1 MTVEIRNAA
10 LLADLFGHW
19 PDFHDAEVHS
29 MRLDAPRGGA
39 GSLEADIEV
48 AEMSR
53 ELDERGYYRDRQRCR
68 TTLRFD
74 RVLDVRING
83 FSYQNVLDALEIE
96 ELSGT
101 EGQQAGD
108 ERRTRRYRVRFVPI
122 PAFCAVELLCDVIAV
137 VDAAPVARAT

>member
-19 PDFHDAEVHS
+19 PQFHDAEVRS
-29 MRLDAPRGGA
+29 LRLDSPRGGA
-39 GSLEADIEV
+39 GSLEVDLEV
-48 AEMSR
+48 AESDV
-53 ELDERGYYRDRQRCR
+53 DERGHYRDRQRCR

-96 ELSGT
+96 ELSAT
-101 EGQQAGD
+101 ERAQAGD
-108 ERRTRRYRVRFVPI
+108 ERRTRRYRVRFVPV
-122 PAFCAVELLCDVIAV
+122 PAFCSVELFCDVIAV
-137 VDAAPVARAT
+137 VDAVAVARAT